1 MGLVGAQHNVRVQMS
16 RVMIAMIQ
24 RKITL
29 RVKDCGL
36 VEVGVEACPNESIE
50 ALEKVG
56 QVSWRRV
63 GLLRL
68 HAFQAERQTRREE
81 RIGQECQRREES
93 VRARQINP
101 CHSHHVIYALW
112 SLYLFYIHY
121 ARP

>member
-24 RKITL
+24 RKIAL

-81 RIGQECQRREES
+81 RIGQESQRREECACAPNQLMS
-93 VRARQINP
+93 LTPRDLRV
-101 CHSHHVIYALW
+101 W
-112 SLYLFYIHY
+112 SLYSFYIHY
-121 ARP
+121 TRP